1 MATGL
6 IAESN
11 GGDQRTGW
19 RNWAAIALGLIGLL
33 QIMGHLVGM
42 KALKGIGAAT
52 AASPFPK
59 VFSDVNGLETFASE
73 FVLHY
78 RMESGEERKLPITPE
93 LYQRLKGPYNR
104 RNVYGA
110 ALSYAPR
117 MPEPLWSAVFCYGL
131 KRAGPL
137 RQELGLPDNT
147 EWVHVLIATKTRGR
161 NDTWVLD
168 PPCARQ
174 N

>member
-1 MATGL
+1 MVNQDR
-6 IAESN
+6 I
-11 GGDQRTGW
+11 GDGELTHRTRF
-19 RNWAAIALGLIGLL
+19 RNWLAIALGLIGLF
-33 QIMGHLVGM
+33 QIAGHLAGV

-59 VFSDVNGLETFASE
+59 VFSDVDGLETFASE
-73 FVLHY
+73 FVLHF
-78 RMESGEERKLPITPE
+78 RLQSGEEQRLTITPE
-93 LYQRLKGPYNR
+93 LYQRLAGPYNR

-117 MPEPLWSAVFCYGL
+117 MPESLWSAVFCYGL
-131 KRAGPL
+131 NRSGPL
-137 RQELGLPDNT
+137 RRELGLPENT
-147 EWVHVLIATKTRGR
+147 EWIHVLIATKTRGR

-168 PPCARQ
+168 PPCTRP